1 MSSKPGL
8 HEATKG
14 ARKRFLAVFSPQH
27 LRSKQPLGLFQTVSR
42 RGILRSS
49 QQASDGDIML
59 RGGKTRVVR
68 GGRKG
73 RGVLLQTQALPSLAL
88 VHRAGELT
96 LMEAAIVSLR
106 SVLGRLGSS

>member
-1 MSSKPGL
+1 MVLPL
-8 HEATKG
+8 ALIHE
-14 ARKRFLAVFSPQH
+14 RR
-27 LRSKQPLGLFQTVSR
+27 R
-42 RGILRSS
+42 RGILRSL

-88 VHRAGELT
+88 VHRVGELT
-96 LMEAAIVSLR
+96 LMEDAIESLR